1 MFCNESRF
9 AADIDRQ
16 IGFTHALQER
26 CPKAK
31 LWSLPDL
38 PADDDEVFERVRQAL
53 KAQDGARLSAAYVV
67 GRGSAGVL
75 AALKAEGYD
84 GQFTVA
90 VHDLLEAHRA
100 MLVSGQVSYVLHQ
113 DQHYAVMSAT
123 RILRALCDSLRGALA
138 VNSPGVE
145 IMTAEN
151 LA

>member
-9 AADIDRQ
+9 AAEIDRQ
-16 IGFTHALQER
+16 IGFAHALQER
-26 CPKAK
+26 CPKAT
-31 LWSLPDL
+31 LWTLPDL
-38 PADDDEVFERVRQAL
+38 PADDDEVVDHVRQAL
-53 KAQDGARLSAAYVV
+53 KAQGQGRLAAAYVV
-67 GRGSAGVL
+67 GRSSAGVM

-84 GQFTVA
+84 SQCTVA

-123 RILRALCDSLRGALA
+123 RILRALCESLRGALA